1 MDTEAKSQVHRA
13 LLSRRHAIADD
24 WHKAIARTGSVS
36 LKAAEVRQR
45 LVELTAEAIA
55 LLLTEPFDHDR
66 AEAIGASLAGFHYL
80 ESEALG
86 RTQELLA
93 RQLVEGLP
101 AEQVVELQP
110 RLAALLG
117 GLATGFSQQARETI
131 LAEQE
136 RIRGALTRAL
146 QRAQEALQK
155 AYDEVEQQ
163 VQERTAE
170 LRAANESLRH
180 EITERVRA
188 EEEIKQR
195 NRELSA
201 INAIAATMNRSLD
214 LGEVL
219 SHALDKVLETME
231 LEVGAIRLLDEQG
244 GALDLKVHRG
254 VDLSPQIAERIS
266 RVKLA
271 ESPLA
276 QVIATGEPLII
287 DVSANPIVELTG
299 RKDLKSVAVLPL
311 RSKSR
316 VLGTMEVLRLDS
328 HQFTSEEIQLL
339 ISISHQIGV
348 TIENARLYKE
358 AQNSAAQSASLFEI
372 SQSLI
377 SSLDLDRILRLIVEQ
392 AAKLLEGDICTL
404 FLYDRDTD
412 ELLGQVRYGAS
423 DEGLRGARV
432 PLSHS
437 QPAAEAKATLKPVV
451 MEDASQDHR
460 VSADIAREWG
470 IKSSVIVP
478 LVAESQFMGVIF
490 LDWTKAPRR
499 FTANEIKLAQ
509 SFASQAA
516 IALENA
522 QLYAH
527 SEELAINK
535 ERNRV
540 AREIHDDLTQ
550 RLASLLMRIDLCLE
564 LIDEEP
570 EEAKRELDE
579 MGGAVQDSIQEARRS
594 VFALRP
600 LALEQLGFRRAL
612 STYTDD
618 FAHQNEI
625 SIHLSLPEEGVRLPA
640 RMEYTL
646 FRIVQEALNNVRW
659 HAQADTVW
667 IDLGLRSPDRIWL
680 EIRDDGRGFEP
691 GKRVSDIPWDD
702 GRGLGLLHMRERVEA
717 MRGSFRMETGPTVGT
732 TITVTLPL
740 DG

>member
-1 MDTEAKSQVHRA
+1 MDTETKSQVHRV
-13 LLSRRHAIADD
+13 LLNRRDAIADD
-24 WHKAIARTGSVS
+24 WHKAIAQTGSVS

-117 GLATGFSQQARETI
+117 GLATGFSQQARETV

-136 RIRGALTRAL
+136 LIRGALTREL
-146 QRAQEALQK
+146 QRVGEALRK

-180 EITERVRA
+180 EIAERKRA

-201 INAIAATMNRSLD
+201 INAIAATVNRSLD

-244 GALDLKVHRG
+244 GTLDLKVHRG
-254 VDLSPQIAERIS
+254 VDLSPQIAERLS

-271 ESPLA
+271 ESHLA
-276 QVIATGEPLII
+276 QVIATGEPLE
-287 DVSANPIVELTG
+287 DASANPIAELIG
-299 RKDLKSVAVLPL
+299 RKDLKSVAAIPL
-311 RSKSR
+311 KSKGR

-328 HQFTSEEIQLL
+328 RQFTSEEIQLL

-358 AQNSAAQSASLFEI
+358 AQNSALQSASLFEI

-392 AAKLLEGDICTL
+392 AARLLEGDICTL

-423 DEGLRGARV
+423 
-432 PLSHS
+432 
-437 QPAAEAKATLKPVV
+437 
-451 MEDASQDHR
+451 
-460 VSADIAREWG
+460 
-470 IKSSVIVP
+470 
-478 LVAESQFMGVIF
+478 
-490 LDWTKAPRR
+490 
-499 FTANEIKLAQ
+499 
-509 SFASQAA
+509 
-516 IALENA
+516 
-522 QLYAH
+522 
-527 SEELAINK
+527 EEHL
-535 ERNRV
+535 
-540 AREIHDDLTQ
+540 
-550 RLASLLMRIDLCLE
+550 
-564 LIDEEP
+564 
-570 EEAKRELDE
+570 
-579 MGGAVQDSIQEARRS
+579 QEARI
-594 VFALRP
+594 
-600 LALEQLGFRRAL
+600 AL
-612 STYTDD
+612 SH
-618 FAHQNEI
+618 HQI
-625 SIHLSLPEEGVRLPA
+625 AASVSSWL
-640 RMEYTL
+640 
-646 FRIVQEALNNVRW
+646 
-659 HAQADTVW
+659 ADV
-667 IDLGLRSPDRIWL
+667 
-680 EIRDDGRGFEP
+680 
-691 GKRVSDIPWDD
+691 
-702 GRGLGLLHMRERVEA
+702 
-717 MRGSFRMETGPTVGT
+717 
-732 TITVTLPL
+732 
-740 DG
+740 